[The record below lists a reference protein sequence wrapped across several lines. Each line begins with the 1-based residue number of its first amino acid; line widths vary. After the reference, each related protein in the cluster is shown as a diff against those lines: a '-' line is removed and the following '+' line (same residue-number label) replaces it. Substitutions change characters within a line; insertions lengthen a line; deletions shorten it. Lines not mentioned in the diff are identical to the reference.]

1 MEFLSGLHLLP
12 APFPLPDA
20 FQSPSALQRAEAL
33 MGWSSGAIEHLV
45 AAGAV
50 AGTGKIMFFMYDP
63 RGGGGGLQTL
73 FLPVL
78 GSVPAALAL
87 CFPLIFSGLLLPVL
101 PPCFP

>member
-1 MEFLSGLHLLP
+1 
-12 APFPLPDA
+12 
-20 FQSPSALQRAEAL
+20 
-33 MGWSSGAIEHLV
+33 
-45 AAGAV
+45 
-50 AGTGKIMFFMYDP
+50 MFFMYDP